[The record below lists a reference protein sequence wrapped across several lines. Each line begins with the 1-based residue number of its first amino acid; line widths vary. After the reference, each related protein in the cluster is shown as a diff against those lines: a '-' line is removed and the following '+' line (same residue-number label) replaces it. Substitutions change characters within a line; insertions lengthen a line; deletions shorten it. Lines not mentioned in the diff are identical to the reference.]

1 MVKESL
7 LRAHPD
13 GWQQPVVPAGT
24 RVKLLPRS
32 WHQAIMRPC
41 CRSSLS
47 LSHFHAPVVS
57 QRLIVNSL
65 EDMIWAN
72 NTLLLHCCH

>member
-7 LRAHPD
+7 LRAHPT

-24 RVKLLPRS
+24 LVKLLPRS

-41 CRSSLS
+41 CRSSFS
-47 LSHFHAPVVS
+47 LSHFHTPVVS
-57 QRLIVNSL
+57 LWLIVNSL
-65 EDMIWAN
+65 KVMSDK
-72 NTLLLHCCH
+72 